1 MRKAPLSEGFDVE
14 VSFPEDAPLAGGWA
28 GFREGARRRLAAFG
42 RVELGEAAGVRRASV
57 VLCVTERAGELGV
70 LVIRRADRGRNAG
83 QWALPGGRAEEGESP
98 RETALRELR
107 EELGLEVA
115 DSQVLGMLDD
125 FPAAS
130 GFAITPVV
138 AVAEGA
144 GEPVPDPGEVR
155 SVHHVPLRTLAAD
168 GVVHWVDHPDGGDLL
183 QMRLGP
189 GMTIHAPTGAM
200 LWQFREVVLL
210 GRDVRVADLLQPS
223 WTRH

>member
-1 MRKAPLSEGFDVE
+1 MAD
-14 VSFPEDAPLAGGWA
+14 WA
-28 GFREGARRRLAAFG
+28 GFRAEAGARLAAFG
-42 RVELGEAAGVRRASV
+42 RTGLAEAAGVRPASV
-57 VLCVTERAGELGV
+57 VLCVTERDGELGV
-70 LVIRRADRGRNAG
+70 LVIKRANRGRNPG
-83 QWALPGGRAEEGESP
+83 QWALPGGRAEPGETP
-98 RETALRELR
+98 RVTALRELR

-115 DSQVLGMLDD
+115 DADVLGMLDD

-144 GEPVPDPGEVR
+144 GEPVPEPGEVK
-155 SVHHVPLRTLAAD
+155 SVHHVPLRRLAAD
-168 GVVHWVDHPDGGDLL
+168 GVVHWVDGPHGGRLL

-210 GRDVRVADLLQPS
+210 GRDVRVADLLQPT